1 MVVLTGVKVPLLIV
15 DGYNIIGAW
24 DELKSLKKSDMGSA
38 RDQLVAVL
46 AAFCPWTWKRIIVVF
61 DGQEF
66 AWDHVDGV
74 EVVFTE
80 SRETADTMIER
91 LAAGLTASYAVEV
104 ATSDFAEYRAA
115 SSVGAVVLSAAA
127 LRQRLNEQRERYRR
141 HLGST
146 QKKGLMLNNILA
158 GSVLDAL
165 ERIRR
170 S

>member
-1 MVVLTGVKVPLLIV
+1 MVVLNGVKMPILIV

-24 DELKSLKKSDMGSA
+24 DKLKALKKNDMGSA

-46 AAFCPWTWKRIIVVF
+46 AAFRPWSWKRIIVVF

-66 AWDHVDGV
+66 AWDHIDGV
-74 EVVFTE
+74 EVVFTG

-91 LAAGLTASYAVEV
+91 LAAGLAASYEVEV
-104 ATSDFAEYRAA
+104 ATSDFAEYRAS
-115 SSVGAVVLSAAA
+115 SSVGATVLSAAA
-127 LRQRLNEQRERYRR
+127 LRERLNQQRERYRR
-141 HLGST
+141 HLGSP

-158 GSVLDAL
+158 ESVLDAL